1 MKMWPL
7 IAGAG
12 SAALLVGLVL
22 FEFTG
27 GASASAPTVSD
38 LTQVAL
44 TVSARN
50 GVTAPT
56 NIEYVTTTRKAANL
70 LLAGASVDSD
80 ESVTVFQMTGP
91 FTGYGASV
99 PMGANLPT
107 GTVLT
112 VIIDSATGR
121 VSDWGIGP
129 STMATLAHLGNPVQV
144 HPSPQATSATP

>member
-50 GVTAPT
+50 GVTAP
-56 NIEYVTTTRKAANL
+56 NQHRVRNYNAQSCEPP
-70 LLAGASVDSD
+70 AS
-80 ESVTVFQMTGP
+80 
-91 FTGYGASV
+91 
-99 PMGANLPT
+99 
-107 GTVLT
+107 
-112 VIIDSATGR
+112 
-121 VSDWGIGP
+121 WGFC
-129 STMATLAHLGNPVQV
+129 
-144 HPSPQATSATP
+144 